1 MPQGLLQ
8 SKVQKPT
15 VLLGLQRSKARKPT
29 VPPGL
34 LQSKVQKQN
43 VPPGLLQSKV
53 RKRTALPGLLQSKA
67 RKQTVP
73 LGLLQSKVQKGTKAF
88 AEQRA
93 KVLRP
98 AVGAPGAAGLPGGH
112 RAGRG
117 GKRPGSIGG
126 VCRVLVSFFL
136 QLGAPRKRPSARNKE
151 APFRVRVFCR
161 IRADFAR
168 KVCAF
173 HRVAFFAPQ
182 SDECVAAEKR
192 AAAAGG
198 RSRRAREEHP

>member
-1 MPQGLLQ
+1 MCRRDFCKAKCESGL
-8 SKVQKPT
+8 
-15 VLLGLQRSKARKPT
+15 RCRDFCKAKHESRLCHWDFCKA
-29 VPPGL
+29 
-34 LQSKVQKQN
+34 KC
-43 VPPGLLQSKV
+43 
-53 RKRTALPGLLQSKA
+53 KRDTN
-67 RKQTVP
+67 T
-73 LGLLQSKVQKGTKAF
+73 F

-151 APFRVRVFCR
+151 VPFRGRVFCR

-198 RSRRAREEHP
+198 RSRRAREAHP